1 MKKHILKI
9 AAIFTATMLLA
20 SCSKTPEQPSDSSE
34 PESVISEQTEKTYIV
49 NSNLYWNFS
58 DLYDNAEIEGKSG
71 EIALDSL
78 GGETLKLFSKDGEQ
92 ISEWSAL
99 IEDGQQIEKYD
110 KDGNSILKLT
120 VKVPVSENDK
130 ILSAVTESDA
140 SNQTDD
146 PQTGSQESDQSKD
159 ADGKTEI
166 KLLAPSGSQ
175 ALANAVSEYEKKH
188 SNIKITIIEKDFD
201 KRASVINFLSDK
213 KQSGDYF
220 DAIILGG
227 KYLDSAANAGLIK
240 DISEYGAKEL
250 SSFFTES
257 CFTGVSNGEKVYGL
271 PLEGTVTCFTAN
283 PDILASLGL
292 KNPDNFDQLI
302 DTCKQIAAA
311 TDTICPLGISFSE
324 ECYNSI
330 GELFFSSIRSRGC
343 TFEQERSAAFDAQD
357 YEGFIE
363 SLSKLKNDKLVSDNW
378 SFSQLIGGKTAF
390 GFTKNISYKNLF
402 GTSAKFNFTSFPLSK
417 AINENYV
424 SALDLSA
431 LCVTDT
437 GNAEKQQAAYDF
449 VKSFALS
456 AKICAEYCS
465 ARSTLPALKK
475 AQANELYNTDNWKN
489 YIVQLEQSQCI
500 TNLEQ
505 RDVLLRY
512 VYDAV
517 QSSLSENGNLSADF
531 KKLIERFNARLSR

>member
-1 MKKHILKI
+1 MTMPKSKVKAEKSPLTAS
-9 AAIFTATMLLA
+9 AARRLNSFPKTA
-20 SCSKTPEQPSDSSE
+20 
-34 PESVISEQTEKTYIV
+34 
-49 NSNLYWNFS
+49 
-58 DLYDNAEIEGKSG
+58 
-71 EIALDSL
+71 
-78 GGETLKLFSKDGEQ
+78 EQ

-140 SNQTDD
+140 SNQTDE

-257 CFTGVSNGEKVYGL
+257 CFTGVSNGEKVYGCL
-271 PLEGTVTCFTAN
+271 
-283 PDILASLGL
+283 L
-292 KNPDNFDQLI
+292 KAP
-302 DTCKQIAAA
+302 
-311 TDTICPLGISFSE
+311 
-324 ECYNSI
+324 
-330 GELFFSSIRSRGC
+330 
-343 TFEQERSAAFDAQD
+343 
-357 YEGFIE
+357 
-363 SLSKLKNDKLVSDNW
+363 
-378 SFSQLIGGKTAF
+378 
-390 GFTKNISYKNLF
+390 
-402 GTSAKFNFTSFPLSK
+402 
-417 AINENYV
+417 
-424 SALDLSA
+424 
-431 LCVTDT
+431 
-437 GNAEKQQAAYDF
+437 
-449 VKSFALS
+449 
-456 AKICAEYCS
+456 
-465 ARSTLPALKK
+465 
-475 AQANELYNTDNWKN
+475 
-489 YIVQLEQSQCI
+489 
-500 TNLEQ
+500 
-505 RDVLLRY
+505 
-512 VYDAV
+512 
-517 QSSLSENGNLSADF
+517 
-531 KKLIERFNARLSR
+531 

>member
-58 DLYDNAEIEGKSG
+58 DLYDNAEIEGKGG

-213 KQSGDYF
+213 KQS
-220 DAIILGG
+220 ARTERSINIG
-227 KYLDSAANAGLIK
+227 KKTIQ
-240 DISEYGAKEL
+240 
-250 SSFFTES
+250 
-257 CFTGVSNGEKVYGL
+257 VSN
-271 PLEGTVTCFTAN
+271 FHN
-283 PDILASLGL
+283 
-292 KNPDNFDQLI
+292 
-302 DTCKQIAAA
+302 AAE
-311 TDTICPLGISFSE
+311 TDVNLTG
-324 ECYNSI
+324 
-330 GELFFSSIRSRGC
+330 R
-343 TFEQERSAAFDAQD
+343 EQ
-357 YEGFIE
+357 
-363 SLSKLKNDKLVSDNW
+363 V
-378 SFSQLIGGKTAF
+378 
-390 GFTKNISYKNLF
+390 
-402 GTSAKFNFTSFPLSK
+402 
-417 AINENYV
+417 
-424 SALDLSA
+424 
-431 LCVTDT
+431 
-437 GNAEKQQAAYDF
+437 
-449 VKSFALS
+449 
-456 AKICAEYCS
+456 
-465 ARSTLPALKK
+465 
-475 AQANELYNTDNWKN
+475 
-489 YIVQLEQSQCI
+489 
-500 TNLEQ
+500 
-505 RDVLLRY
+505 
-512 VYDAV
+512 
-517 QSSLSENGNLSADF
+517 
-531 KKLIERFNARLSR
+531 